1 MGSKDNKLNPSKLRF
16 TIMISFLILMV
27 IVVYNLEPD
36 LEVARKNREISYDK
50 IVNNT
55 DEYIGKDFKISG
67 EIIDMVSRDNE
78 CSITLSVV
86 LTREQSLNIDKE
98 YTRTSN
104 NQAKVKLIYKTPE
117 ENYMNFN
124 IHDRVE
130 VSGKIVK
137 VITVNNL
144 RVPVV
149 SSDNIYDIEII

>member
-86 LTREQSLNIDKE
+86 LTREQSLNMDKE
-98 YTRTSN
+98 YARTSN
-104 NQAKVKLIYKTPE
+104 NQAKVKLIYRTPE

-124 IHDRVE
+124 IYDRVE

-137 VITVNNL
+137 VITVDGL

>member
-124 IHDRVE
+124 KHDRVE

-137 VITVNNL
+137 VITVDNL

>member
-124 IHDRVE
+124 IYDRVE

-137 VITVNNL
+137 VITVDGL